1 MRKVLDIETNKLL
14 ADLLDYSSFP
24 YKLKKEAKL
33 YCISIF
39 NIDTGELLNAN
50 NEQITRE
57 WLKKALSDCTE
68 LITHNGIK
76 FDLPLLQLFGI
87 LNYRVGYLDEKDYVF
102 DKECKITDTLILSR
116 LLYPDRFGGHSLE
129 VWGERVGQSKID
141 FRQVCIDKG
150 YIPKNAEKG
159 AEFAS

>member
-76 FDLPLLQLFGI
+76 FDLPLL
-87 LNYRVGYLDEKDYVF
+87 
-102 DKECKITDTLILSR
+102 
-116 LLYPDRFGGHSLE
+116 
-129 VWGERVGQSKID
+129 
-141 FRQVCIDKG
+141 
-150 YIPKNAEKG
+150 
-159 AEFAS
+159 